1 MMTEMSHRN
10 DSLPELVKGTPHGH
24 RGFTSNLEELLCCI
38 IFSNEVIEI
47 SEKTTNSSSC
57 SHFFLGIVV
66 QKAVFNSTMAIIAS
80 DENFNTSRRRVVESS
95 EPSLHAH

>member
-57 SHFFLGIVV
+57 SHFFFL
-66 QKAVFNSTMAIIAS
+66 
-80 DENFNTSRRRVVESS
+80 E
-95 EPSLHAH
+95 